1 MLLWIAAEVFEGDG
15 GFCDGVA
22 PGTQIL
28 FYEFIQRG
36 QIGETG
42 GAPDAETILHPGFFV
57 AALGVGFA
65 DTQTLG
71 DLGADLVVGFAFAG
85 RVDQFGLQ
93 DDFVAVFPA
102 VLHAPGFELGAGGQD
117 DVGKAGGGGQEVVLD
132 DEKFDFGLVAQDFG
146 GAVDVGVLVD
156 QAVGGD
162 GVDQLDVALEA
173 GGAGDSVGLVPI
185 SFPRR
190 QASVHRKTGMAALTG
205 FSPVGKTVHKPPP
218 SGACNPNP
226 LAQPPEIPKLPVMA
240 ASVHPARTTCSP

>member
-1 MLLWIAAEVFEGDG
+1 MMSANL
-15 GFCDGVA
+15 
-22 PGTQIL
+22 
-28 FYEFIQRG
+28 RS
-36 QIGETG
+36 
-42 GAPDAETILHPGFFV
+42 
-57 AALGVGFA
+57 
-65 DTQTLG
+65 
-71 DLGADLVVGFAFAG
+71 
-85 RVDQFGLQ
+85 
-93 DDFVAVFPA
+93 
-102 VLHAPGFELGAGGQD
+102 
-117 DVGKAGGGGQEVVLD
+117 GGQEVVLD
-132 DEKFDFGLVAQDFG
+132 DEEFHFGFVAQDFG

-162 GVDQLDVALEA
+162 GVDEFDVAVEA
-173 GGAGDSVGLVPI
+173 GGAGDAVSLGHPAIAGI